1 MYHWSLKDRL
11 IIDGV
16 HFYQPSLQDISDYL
30 ITSTNNISVKLKKW
44 LSITGSFIYNKVSRT
59 KRENVLMTYGIVIEK
74 YF

>member
-1 MYHWSLKDRL
+1 MYHWSLKDRF

-16 HFYQPSLQDISDYL
+16 HFYQPSLQDFSDYL
-30 ITSTNNISVKLKKW
+30 IESTSNITVKLKKW
-44 LSITGSFIYNKVSRT
+44 LGITGTFIYNKVSRT